1 MSESLRRDDEHEE
14 TENERYLKEELNEE
28 HREEERLE
36 EALEELHKREERTE
50 KELERERE
58 HHRKHEFFLVF
69 IINGEDFRVAC
80 SPKELLRV
88 AVEKALHESGNTGRR
103 DVAEWEVRNEDGVL
117 LEMGREIEK
126 LELQDNAR
134 LFLSLKVGAGGTHA
148 R

>member
-1 MSESLRRDDEHEE
+1 MSESSHRGDEPGGRGHERHLEEELKEEHEE
-14 TENERYLKEELNEE
+14 EK
-28 HREEERLE
+28 RLE

-50 KELERERE
+50 NELESERKD
-58 HHRKHEFFLVF
+58 HHKHTFFLIF

-80 SPKELLRV
+80 SREELLRL
-88 AVEKALHESGNTGRR
+88 AVEKALQESGNTGRR
-103 DVAEWEVRNEDGVL
+103 DVSEWEVRNEDGVL

-126 LELQDNAR
+126 LGLIDEAR